1 MIPKV
6 IHYCWFGGNPLPD
19 NLKKYIKTWR
29 EQCPDYEIIEWNEH
43 NYDVSKNVFMR
54 EAYTKKNFAYV
65 SDYARLDI
73 IYTYGGFYLDTDVEL
88 LKSLDP
94 LRIHDCFLA
103 REISCD
109 VNTGLIIGAVKGH
122 HFLKSNMSIYDKSDL
137 TSLNKTCV
145 EVTTN
150 LLINRGLKNKN
161 IIQKIDDI
169 TIYPRNYFNPKNLLT
184 GKVDC
189 LTSVTYSI
197 HHYEGSWKSS
207 SFISDSLKIRVRLII
222 DFLFGYGTYR
232 MLLRFLKLKK

>member
-19 NLKKYIKTWR
+19 DLKKYIKTWR

-94 LRIHDCFLA
+94 LRIHECFLA

-109 VNTGLIIGAVKGH
+109 VATGLIIGAVRGQKFIKDNMMVYEKYK
-122 HFLKSNMSIYDKSDL
+122 FLNFD
-137 TSLNKTCV
+137 KTCV
-145 EVTTN
+145 EITTD
-150 LLINRGLKNKN
+150 LLLKKGLKNKDV
-161 IIQKIDDI
+161 IQVIDGV
-169 TIYPRNYFNPKNLLT
+169 TIYPRQYFNPKSMLT
-184 GKVDC
+184 GRLDF
-189 LTSVTYSI
+189 LTDDTYSI
-197 HHYEGSWKSS
+197 HHYEGSWKKR
-207 SFISDSLKIRVRLII
+207 SFVPDSLKIRLRLII
-222 DFLFGYGTYR
+222 DFVFGYGTYR
-232 MLLRFLKLKK
+232 RILRFLKLK

>member
-94 LRIHDCFLA
+94 LRIHECFLA
-103 REISCD
+103 REIS
-109 VNTGLIIGAVKGH
+109 
-122 HFLKSNMSIYDKSDL
+122 
-137 TSLNKTCV
+137 
-145 EVTTN
+145 
-150 LLINRGLKNKN
+150 
-161 IIQKIDDI
+161 
-169 TIYPRNYFNPKNLLT
+169 
-184 GKVDC
+184 
-189 LTSVTYSI
+189 
-197 HHYEGSWKSS
+197 
-207 SFISDSLKIRVRLII
+207 
-222 DFLFGYGTYR
+222 
-232 MLLRFLKLKK
+232 